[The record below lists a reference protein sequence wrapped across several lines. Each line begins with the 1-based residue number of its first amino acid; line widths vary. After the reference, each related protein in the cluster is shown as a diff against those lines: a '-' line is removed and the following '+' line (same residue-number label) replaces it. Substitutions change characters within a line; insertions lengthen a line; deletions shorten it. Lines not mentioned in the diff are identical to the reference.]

1 MWLFSDLGQSRTISL
16 SGYLLRPVNEFMG
29 LMWKN
34 YSFFFVFFW
43 SVYSCVMQ
51 CPGTESD
58 QVYILRR
65 RLVFSSV
72 FIVDCMVLPVC
83 FFTKRNDDPFQS
95 IAFTI

>member
-1 MWLFSDLGQSRTISL
+1 MLLFSDLGQSRTISL

-34 YSFFFVFFW
+34 CLLIFFW
-43 SVYSCVMQ
+43 SVYPCVMH

-58 QVYILRR
+58 EVYILRR

-72 FIVDCMVLPVC
+72 FVVDCMVLPAF
-83 FFTKRNDDPFQS
+83 FFTKRNDDPFRQS